1 MVMTEKIKITF
12 LGTGGMIPDEKRNH
26 PAFLLTSQTENI
38 LVDCGEGTQIQFR
51 RAKLNP
57 CKITRILITHWHG
70 DHTFGLPGLL
80 RTLATS
86 GYNKKLYIYGPRGF
100 RRHMDEMFRAFGE
113 INEFEIQVKE
123 VSGKFFEND
132 DFYLTAESM
141 VHVQPCNAY
150 SFVLKGRTRIDKSKL
165 KRYKIKPGKHLQR
178 LKQGKSISYQ
188 GKRYK
193 AKDLTFTED
202 GKKVSFVLDTLMN
215 NKIAGFVKN
224 SDVLVCESTFSGELG
239 DKAKE
244 YKHLTS
250 KQAGEIAKKSKAKE
264 LYLVHLSQRYSRN
277 NKKILSEAKKIFKN
291 SFVPK
296 DLDVVEI
303 K

>member
-1 MVMTEKIKITF
+1 MTKKIKITF
-12 LGTGGMIPDEKRNH
+12 LGTGGMIPDERRNH

-51 RAKLNP
+51 KAKLNP
-57 CKITRILITHWHG
+57 CKITKILITHWHG

-80 RTLATS
+80 RTLSTS

-100 RRHMDEMFRAFGE
+100 KRHMNEMFKAFGE

-141 VHVQPCNAY
+141 IHVQPCNAY
-150 SFVLKGRTRIDKSKL
+150 SFILKGKKRIDKSKL
-165 KRYKIKPGKHLQR
+165 RKYKIKPGKHLQK
-178 LKQGKSISYQ
+178 LKQGKGISYQ

-193 AKDLTFTED
+193 AKDLTFSEKE
-202 GKKVSFVLDTLMN
+202 KKVSFVLDTLMN
-215 NKIAGFVKN
+215 NKIVGFAKN
-224 SDVLVCESTFSGELG
+224 SDVLVCESTFSDELEN
-239 DKAKE
+239 KAKE

-250 KQAGEIAKKSKAKE
+250 TQAAGIAKKSKSKE
-264 LYLVHLSQRYSRN
+264 LYLVHVSQRYSRD
-277 NKKILSEAKKIFKN
+277 NKKILNEAKKIFPR
-291 SFVPK
+291 SQIPR
-296 DLDVVEI
+296 DLDVVFLQ
-303 K
+303 

>member
-1 MVMTEKIKITF
+1 MSKKIKITF

-57 CKITRILITHWHG
+57 CKITKILITHWHG

-86 GYNKKLYIYGPRGF
+86 GYNKRLYIYGPRGF
-100 RRHMDEMFRAFGE
+100 KKHMNEMFKAFGAVT
-113 INEFEIQVKE
+113 EFEIKVKE
-123 VSGKFFEND
+123 VSGKFFENE
-132 DFYLTAESM
+132 DFYLEAESM

-150 SFVLKGRTRIDKSKL
+150 SFVLKGRKRIDKSKL
-165 KRYKIKPGKHLQR
+165 KKYRIKPGKHLQK
-178 LKQGKSISYQ
+178 LKQGKGISHL
-188 GKRYK
+188 GKKYR
-193 AKDLTFTED
+193 AKDLTFTEK
-202 GKKVSFVLDTLMN
+202 GKKVSFVLDTVMN
-215 NKIAGFVKN
+215 NKIVSFVKN
-224 SDVLVCESTFSGELG
+224 SDVLICESTFDSSLK

-264 LYLVHLSQRYSRN
+264 LYLVHISQRYSKD
-277 NKKILSEAKKIFKN
+277 NKKILNEAKKIFKKTHI
-291 SFVPK
+291 PK
-296 DLDVVEI
+296 DLDVVGVG
-303 K
+303 